1 MLMSLSSV
9 LEIFELHLTMM
20 MVEFGFL
27 CLVYADEALHEKQ
40 SFKKS
45 EIKASTVTEMFR
57 YWNLKY
63 LKISRYFTKLFLS

>member
-27 CLVYADEALHEKQ
+27 CLVYADETLHEKQ
-40 SFKKS
+40 SLKKM
-45 EIKASTVTEMFR
+45 K
-57 YWNLKY
+57 LK
-63 LKISRYFTKLFLS
+63 LVQ